1 MELNLSF
8 GGFYYSVHSDIVD
21 SLVGSNFDEDGDTL
35 TEDDYYDTI
44 DYQKTY
50 KDYCKYYVRYLFEYL
65 LDAHGI
71 RLTTQQNNVGM
82 WSPREYNF
90 STDVIVLKDV
100 SHSTMKS
107 LTTLFNRYLEDNLF
121 RNFILEK
128 TTSRSGYIPF
138 YTYEEVVDKKDLEVS
153 LEILLEVIANEF
165 NEEVESLYE
174 KMTEN
179 LSISFISK

>member
-21 SLVGSNFDEDGDTL
+21 SLVESNFDEEDTL

-50 KDYCKYYVRYLFEYL
+50 KEYCKYYVGYLFDYIV
-65 LDAHGI
+65 DAHEI
-71 RLTTQQNNVGM
+71 KLTITQNNVDM

-100 SHSTMKS
+100 SNSTIKS
-107 LTTLFNRYLEDNLF
+107 LTTLFNRYLEDSLF
-121 RNFILEK
+121 RDFILEK

-153 LEILLEVIANEF
+153 LDFLLEFVANEF
-165 NEEVESLYE
+165 NEEVEELYD
-174 KMTEN
+174 KMTES
-179 LSISFISK
+179 LSISFIS

>member
-21 SLVGSNFDEDGDTL
+21 SLVENNFDEDGDTL

-50 KDYCKYYVRYLFEYL
+50 KDYCKYYVGYLFDYI

-71 RLTTQQNNVGM
+71 KLTITQNNIDM

-100 SHSTMKS
+100 SNSTIKS
-107 LTTLFNRYLEDNLF
+107 LTILFNRYLENSEFKD
-121 RNFILEK
+121 FILEK

-138 YTYEEVVDKKDLEVS
+138 YNYEDVADKKELDVS
-153 LEILLEVIANEF
+153 LEFLLEFIANEF
-165 NEEVESLYE
+165 NEEVELYD
-174 KMTEN
+174 KMTESLN
-179 LSISFISK
+179 IFFIS